1 MLLVR
6 SAVHSN
12 VSIRFDDLLK
22 IAYRLLLLLL
32 GFVSL
37 VVVEVLVVSTGGV
50 APVGTRTPI
59 DITAGPLPS
68 GFVGI
73 GSSSSIFPDY
83 S

>member
-12 VSIRFDDLLK
+12 VSIHFDDLLK
-22 IAYRLLLLLL
+22 RAYRLLLLL